1 MEKVLSKYEHLSED
15 LILCEHIPFPEG
27 ELLEVYIGMS
37 GIYVISEPVEN
48 YESLYIALRNLFGT
62 SRFKLYIQNFGEYN
76 VFSSAFRAFQNTE
89 ELSAA
94 VNDYVLGDSC
104 YFDETARSKLCT
116 TLMHIC
122 YSNHGIYKDSD
133 GTTYISRHG
142 KLKEVSPHSSS
153 LNFILTLFG
162 GTLGL
167 HQFALH
173 KFGLGLFY
181 LCTGGGFMLGWL
193 MDLIFLFLGIQ
204 KDKQKRYL
212 RPLEHRFKKL
222 LLVPFGIIFGS
233 FLFTLYLLVSKSF
246 EQATNLLL
254 DYQLRTA
261 DPLLFENFYNGLRN
275 FAERLSN

>member
-1 MEKVLSKYEHLSED
+1 MEKVLSTYEQLSED

-27 ELLEVYIGMS
+27 ELLEVYIGAT

-48 YESLYIALRNLFGT
+48 SESLYIGLRNLFGT
-62 SRFKLYIQNFGEYN
+62 SRFKLYVQNFGEYN
-76 VFSSAFRAFQNTE
+76 VFSSSFRVFQNNE

-104 YFDETARSKLCT
+104 YFDEAARNKICRM
-116 TLMHIC
+116 LMRVC

-133 GTTYISRHG
+133 GNTYISRHG
-142 KLKEVSPHSSS
+142 ELKEVSHHSSS

-193 MDLIFLFLGIQ
+193 MDLVFLFLGIQ

-212 RPLEHRFKKL
+212 HPLEHRFKKL
-222 LLVPFGIIFGS
+222 LLVPFGILFGS
-233 FLFTLYLLVSKSF
+233 FLFTLYLLVFRSF
-246 EQATNLLL
+246 GQATDLLF
-254 DYQLRTA
+254 DSQLRTA
-261 DPLLFENFYNGLRN
+261 DPLLFENFYNALRN